1 MDDFKKLFRW
11 DAMDTSISA
20 AASIYPDLRRLQ
32 LEVLVFAKH
41 RPNGFTDEQMNE
53 FFETHRSTFR
63 ARRSELVDKGLIV
76 DSGKRR
82 AMTNGRNATVW
93 ICKEFTDPQ
102 LTLEGL

>member
-1 MDDFKKLFRW
+1 MSDFKKLFRR

-20 AASIYPDLRRLQ
+20 AASIYPDLKKLQ

-53 FFETHRSTFR
+53 FFETNRSTFR
-63 ARRSELVDKGLIV
+63 TRRSELVDKGLIL
-76 DSGKRR
+76 DSGKRW

-93 ICKEFTDPQ
+93 MCREFLDPQ
-102 LTLEGL
+102 LAFEGL